1 MIKCSLG
8 YNIMRCMTWSGQG
21 GSAVL
26 AGMYTIGVHIRPILH
41 GFPVR
46 YTSYE
51 PYIQRLAGCV
61 IELSI
66 QGADASWIM
75 LYKRLLLERDNC
87 SIIFLVDKV
96 LDLIRFEYIYQCFH
110 TFVILISFF
119 YNNYIYISFSC
130 FRIRFLICK
139 GIF

>member
-1 MIKCSLG
+1 M
-8 YNIMRCMTWSGQG
+8 NWSGHVSDKKSRSG
-21 GSAVL
+21 RTHLFVSDHDADFFVGI
-26 AGMYTIGVHIRPILH
+26 M
-41 GFPVR
+41 FR

-51 PYIQRLAGCV
+51 PYIQRLAGRV

-87 SIIFLVDKV
+87 SIIFLVDEV